1 MDPERLN
8 ETHLTASLLV
18 LVLLAA
24 CEGSPIDPTDQAGL
38 VPSSGILIFAR
49 ADYGGPYRSFVRDV
63 SDLSLVDDEPQ
74 PAASECASKLFGQE
88 YWTDCVSSIKVA
100 DGWQAVVY
108 VHDTFRGDSLTV
120 TSDIP
125 DLSRIPLPPLGIPQD
140 SIRNWDDVISSIRV
154 FR

>member
-8 ETHLTASLLV
+8 ATRLTASFLV
-18 LVLLAA
+18 LMLLAG
-24 CEGSPIDPTDQAGL
+24 CEGSPVDPIDP
-38 VPSSGILIFAR
+38 VSSAGILVFAR
-49 ADYGGPYRSFVRDV
+49 ADHRGPYRSFVRDV

-74 PAASECASKLFGQE
+74 PAASDCASKIFGQE
-88 YWTDCVSSIKVA
+88 HWTDCVSSIRVA
-100 DGWQAVVY
+100 DGWRAVVY
-108 VHDTFRGDSLTV
+108 VHDTFGGDSLTV

-154 FR
+154 LR